1 MTGHLGIGST
11 WTSFVSTTPTSV
23 SFFSLFVAFAFGN
36 PPPSRM
42 RRRAA
47 SICIDDGTDL
57 DPFRRGLNTSKG
69 MREIFFWNKFKKKR
83 LWK

>member
-1 MTGHLGIGST
+1 
-11 WTSFVSTTPTSV
+11 
-23 SFFSLFVAFAFGN
+23 
-36 PPPSRM
+36 M